1 MADDLAALAMNLQ
14 VRLEGS
20 GLTPTDQ
27 VRVLAK
33 LISGIG
39 WRLAQPGL
47 SRGRRELE
55 EALALRGDLAA
66 ALILQGTVL
75 EEWVAADE
83 PERRVERLRE
93 SP

>member
-1 MADDLAALAMNLQ
+1 
-14 VRLEGS
+14 
-20 GLTPTDQ
+20 
-27 VRVLAK
+27 
-33 LISGIG
+33 
-39 WRLAQPGL
+39 
-47 SRGRRELE
+47 
-55 EALALRGDLAA
+55 LRGDLAS